1 MSLKKLDAFKEVITT
16 IKQSSGSINV
26 AAFSPMSG
34 PEYSHETKIEV
45 AA

>member
-1 MSLKKLDAFKEVITT
+1 MPT
-16 IKQSSGSINV
+16 IKQSNGSINV

-34 PEYSHETKIEV
+34 PEYSHETKTEV